1 MACLKLLFGVYTT
14 YPSICHLLQILRTLY
29 IIVVNETRSIIKVSK
44 ETDRAVNG
52 DTSTTYHSNL
62 QRLFRFLEYSNRGK
76 STTEYMLHYLPV
88 QQLYM
93 PGRRLNATR
102 AAGAAASD

>member
-1 MACLKLLFGVYTT
+1 MYRGLFKITIR
-14 YPSICHLLQILRTLY
+14 SIYNVPEYMPLTVLQILRTLY

-62 QRLFRFLEYSNRGK
+62 QRLFRFLE
-76 STTEYMLHYLPV
+76 
-88 QQLYM
+88 
-93 PGRRLNATR
+93 
-102 AAGAAASD
+102 